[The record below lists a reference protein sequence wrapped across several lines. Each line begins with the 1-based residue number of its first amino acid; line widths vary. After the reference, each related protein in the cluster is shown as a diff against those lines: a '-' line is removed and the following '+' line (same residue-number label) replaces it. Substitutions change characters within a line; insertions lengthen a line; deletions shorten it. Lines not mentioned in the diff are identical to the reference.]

1 MVQFLIEAASIC
13 LLGGLIGLG
22 IAWGAS
28 VYMQKFLPTEMSVQV
43 ASLAIGMSLFTGIV
57 AGFFPAYRA
66 AKMNPVDALRA
77 E

>member
-1 MVQFLIEAASIC
+1 
-13 LLGGLIGLG
+13 
-22 IAWGAS
+22 
-28 VYMQKFLPTEMSVQV
+28 MQKFLPTEMSVQV